1 MKLYQMTHS
10 ETGIIYRLIYID
22 IEQKIDGHL
31 FMFGLDRGTGYERF
45 MVDKNLHL
53 AAEHY
58 GAVNIDEPDILGEI
72 FQNEGRL

>member
-1 MKLYQMTHS
+1 MKLYQMTHP

-31 FMFGLDRGTGYERF
+31 FMFGLDRGNGYERF

-72 FQNEGRL
+72 FQNEARL